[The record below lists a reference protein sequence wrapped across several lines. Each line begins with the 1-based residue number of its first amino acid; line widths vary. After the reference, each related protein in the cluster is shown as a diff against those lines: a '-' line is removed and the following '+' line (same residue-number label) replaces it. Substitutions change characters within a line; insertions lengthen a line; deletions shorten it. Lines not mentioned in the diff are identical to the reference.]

1 MVIRLTLLSL
11 SFYSFLLKHPI
22 QKQPQVGNETFKR
35 SPSMEDT
42 KAAPKKITDG
52 CFYRKTSSG
61 EYKKTDLK
69 QSEVE
74 EMERQLVLA
83 MKEIRELA
91 KRIKTLQEQ
100 HIEDTGVIEA
110 KENAVNLM
118 QSQLSDS
125 EDSDSQGKKARANN
139 NTNNSST
146 SNNNKKKPKKGE
158 KGENAG
164 GSKEKKGRTVK
175 KSSH

>member
-1 MVIRLTLLSL
+1 
-11 SFYSFLLKHPI
+11 
-22 QKQPQVGNETFKR
+22 
-35 SPSMEDT
+35 MEDT